1 MASEKAWY
9 WLAAGV
15 LALGLN
21 GAYQDGQFGWV
32 HGLVNH
38 STEVVEDASLR
49 GLGIIASVEGLFGN
63 NPARP
68 AWMETTLHQ
77 MQGRLACKR
86 MEMAERHIDM
96 AELQKDLAQARVER
110 QLAHVQMKM
119 DKVREIAI
127 ERANRAGKCSG
138 LSRMVMTA
146 PGTGFPN
153 SVEIEMPEMPALPEV
168 QVPSA
173 PHDPI

>member
-38 STEVVEDASLR
+38 STEVVEDASIR
-49 GLGIIASVEGLFGN
+49 GLGIMASVEGLFGTT
-63 NPARP
+63 PARP
-68 AWMETTLHQ
+68 AWMETTLHR
-77 MQGRLACKR
+77 MQGKLACKR
-86 MEMAERHIDM
+86 MEMAERQIDM
-96 AELQKDLAQARVER
+96 AVLQKDLAQARVER
-110 QLAHVQMKM
+110 QLARVQMKM

-127 ERANRAGKCSG
+127 ERANRTGRCSG
-138 LSRMVMTA
+138 ISRMVMTA
-146 PGTGFPN
+146 PGAGFSN
-153 SVEIEMPEMPALPEV
+153 SVEIEMPEMPAMPEV

-173 PHDPI
+173 THDPI

>member
-32 HGLVNH
+32 HNLVNH
-38 STEVVEDASLR
+38 SVELVEDASIH
-49 GLGIIASVEGLFGN
+49 GLASGEGFLGN
-63 NPARP
+63 SPERP
-68 AWMETTLHQ
+68 WWMEVTLHR
-77 MQGRLACKR
+77 MQGKLACKR
-86 MEMAERHIDM
+86 MEMAERQIDM
-96 AELQKDLAQARVER
+96 AQMQKDLAQARVER
-110 QLAHVQMKM
+110 QLARVQMKM
-119 DKVREIAI
+119 DKVRVIAI

-146 PGTGFPN
+146 PGAGFSN
-153 SVEIEMPEMPALPEV
+153 SMEIDMPEMPAMPEM
-168 QVPSA
+168 QA
-173 PHDPI
+173 PRATHDPI